1 MTSGPQ
7 ESVLPQVVTDVVAD
21 WLADAPTTALAPAP
35 DPSPESTSLRLDDA
49 VERPW
54 TAPRSFGEQFGILA
68 TPADP
73 GRAPLGLVLLNG
85 GAVRHTG
92 PNRMWVEVARRWAQ
106 RGVPVLRFDI
116 EGLGDSDGDERPYV
130 ANAALY
136 EPDLAHQVSETVAD
150 LAEAGIATRW
160 VVAGLCA
167 GASWAFHAVLADPDR
182 VSAGLLINPFAFDW
196 EDELAAEID
205 VVRAGRLREAGTWG
219 RVLSGQVSGERI
231 RRVAA
236 HAIKTPVESGR
247 RRRRLRT
254 RVERERG
261 QLDRLRANDQRLTFL
276 IGRDEP
282 IYDRFRQEGILEE
295 LDRWP
300 NVSLLRLPTR
310 DHTFRARWLQ
320 ARVHDELDLAIE
332 GELARRADA

>member
-1 MTSGPQ
+1 
-7 ESVLPQVVTDVVAD
+7 VLPQAVADLVAD
-21 WLADAPTTALAPAP
+21 WLANSPAAPLGPAP
-35 DPSPESTSLRLDDA
+35 EPSLESSSLHIDGV

-54 TAPRSFGEQFGILA
+54 TAPRSFGVQFGILA
-68 TPADP
+68 TPDTAS

-92 PNRMWVEVARRWAQ
+92 PNRMWVEAARRWAR

-136 EPDLAHQVSETVAD
+136 DPELARQASEAIAD
-150 LAEAGIATRW
+150 LTGAGVANRW
-160 VVAGLCA
+160 IVAGLCA

-205 VVRAGRLREAGTWG
+205 VVRAGHLREAGAWG

-236 HAIKTPVESGR
+236 HALKTPVESGR
-247 RRRRLRT
+247 RRRRRRS

-261 QLDRLRANDQRLTFL
+261 QLDRLCANDQRLTFL

-320 ARVHDELDLAIE
+320 VRVHDELDLAIE
-332 GELARRADA
+332 TERSRRTDS